1 MKCNIWNKES
11 AEVAFTKGFTLE
23 EIEIFNIECESFLK
37 KLLEESF
44 SMKNDFCNDIN
55 DLKKATWLILNDI
68 ISSNYDCLQNLKIG
82 NIRMASR
89 VFRDNME
96 NMNLVEF
103 LNESEKPKYLTDWY
117 KDEILSHSDYRNWL
131 KKTDEHLST
140 LTRDVYRIYS
150 KYAHRTYHSILESYS
165 LSKDKKLEYKYCIDK
180 NNPKDLKLLSEYYSH
195 LSYFINNSVLKYEK
209 YKLISNSKLRE
220 IVTNHISQ

>member
-11 AEVAFTKGFTLE
+11 AEIAFTIGYKIQ
-23 EIEIFNIECESFLK
+23 EIEIFNIECETFLK
-37 KLLEESF
+37 ALLEESF
-44 SMKNDFCNDIN
+44 FLKNDFFNDIN

-68 ISSNYDCLQNLKIG
+68 ISSNYDCLQNLKVG

-96 NMNLVEF
+96 NMNIVEF
-103 LNESEKPKYLTDWY
+103 LNESGKSKYLNDWY
-117 KDEILSHSDYRNWL
+117 KDEILAHKDYREWL
-131 KKTDEHLST
+131 KQTDEDLSI

-165 LSKDKKLEYKYCIDK
+165 LTEDKKLEYKHFTDK
-180 NNPKDLKLLSEYYSH
+180 NKPEDLKLLSEYYSH
-195 LSYFINNSVLKYEK
+195 LAYFVNNTVLKYEK
-209 YKLISNSKLRE
+209 YELISKSKLRTIITE
-220 IVTNHISQ
+220 HISL